1 MQEDRNETEFASSS
15 TSLSSASGE
24 SSAIKDPNLGT
35 VVDSRYQLLE
45 NVGSGGSSTVYRAR
59 DNKSNRIL
67 ALKLLH
73 SHFVTDEL
81 IVDRF
86 KREAETSNLLR
97 HPNVV
102 EVESWAIS
110 ASGQVYMT
118 EEFVEGIS
126 LQDAIAESG
135 WLSVELTLGIAA
147 QVASGLV
154 AAHEMGVVH
163 CDLKPGNI
171 MLTRSPEGML
181 LIKVLDFGI
190 AKIMPQT
197 GDTVLRLTQSGN
209 LQGSLLYMSPEQCL
223 DEDLDGRSD
232 VYSLACVIYEALT
245 GKSPLCARTAFET
258 MNRHLTAMPA
268 PLATVRA
275 DLRWPDRLEAT
286 LSRAYAK
293 KPKDRYQS
301 MAEFQTALKKVIDLP
316 IEIEWPERWTAR
328 SERTEADL
336 KIVEIV
342 SEPTVSAPVVSE
354 ASVAPTN
361 PVVIAP
367 VNPVVLAPAVRP
379 KQAIEMLIAELGKIP
394 QHLLCVVMLLMIT
407 VLFFM
412 LAFMASQ
419 PDSNYSPVWFML
431 FGLVVAGFS
440 SRESDLYLDSKNIN
454 LLKRVKLRDAA
465 DMVKRLD
472 PHSIKVLELTR
483 VKSNFYRA
491 TIEVADS
498 SGTVERK
505 KVDLVS
511 ENLGEVWKAT
521 IAAPVQET
529 IEKIEALPAASFA
542 SNSQLQYPLTGY
554 LFCTSDGD
562 KIAISI
568 HSAVGWI
575 CTA

>member
-1 MQEDRNETEFASSS
+1 MQEDRNETEFPSSS
-15 TSLSSASGE
+15 TSLSPALGE
-24 SSAIKDPNLGT
+24 KSAIKDPNLGT
-35 VVDSRYQLLE
+35 LVDGRYQLLE

-59 DNKSNRIL
+59 DSKSNRIL

-73 SHFVTDEL
+73 SHFVTDQL

-135 WLSVELTLGIAA
+135 WLSVELALGIAA

-181 LIKVLDFGI
+181 MVKVLDFGI
-190 AKIMPQT
+190 AKVMPLT

-209 LQGSLLYMSPEQCL
+209 MQGSLLYMSPEQCL

-275 DLRWPDRLEAT
+275 DLRWPEKLEAT

-301 MAEFQTALKKVIDLP
+301 MAEFQTALRKVVDLP

-328 SERTEADL
+328 SERIEADL
-336 KIVEIV
+336 KVTE
-342 SEPTVSAPVVSE
+342 T
-354 ASVAPTN
+354 
-361 PVVIAP
+361 
-367 VNPVVLAPAVRP
+367 APAVIVSAGLVSSTNLVVIP
-379 KQAIEMLIAELGKIP
+379 KLLEPGQVIEVLVKELDAIP
-394 QHLLCVVMLLMIT
+394 QQLEYAVILSMISAFL
-407 VLFFM
+407 VLVG
-412 LAFMASQ
+412 FMATQ
-419 PDSNYSPVWFML
+419 PGSTYSPVWFL
-431 FGLVVAGFS
+431 LVGLIFTGFS
-440 SRESDLYLDSKNIN
+440 SNFWYGYLDSRNIA
-454 LLKRVKLRDAA
+454 LLKSVSLSKAPAFVRNLAQQPVSILEVTKIKTNFYNVSIEVVDADGKLVSKKVVVR
-465 DMVKRLD
+465 
-472 PHSIKVLELTR
+472 SITSGHVWPEFEITR
-483 VKSNFYRA
+483 VAESTRTTKAVSA
-491 TIEVADS
+491 ETGV
-498 SGTVERK
+498 
-505 KVDLVS
+505 LV
-511 ENLGEVWKAT
+511 N
-521 IAAPVQET
+521 
-529 IEKIEALPAASFA
+529 
-542 SNSQLQYPLTGY
+542 QLQYPLSGF
-554 LFCTSDGD
+554 LFCDDRGGRL
-562 KIAISI
+562 AISI
-568 HSAVGWI
+568 LRDVGWI
-575 CTA
+575 YCD

>member
-1 MQEDRNETEFASSS
+1 MQEERNETEFASST
-15 TSLSSASGE
+15 TSLRPTVGE
-24 SSAIKDPNLGT
+24 STAIKDPNLGT
-35 VVDSRYQLLE
+35 VVDGRYQLLE

-59 DNKSNRIL
+59 DSKSNRIL

-73 SHFVTDEL
+73 NHFVTDEL

-135 WLSVELTLGIAA
+135 WLSVELALGIAA

-181 LIKVLDFGI
+181 MVKVLDFGI
-190 AKIMPQT
+190 AKIMPLS
-197 GDTVLRLTQSGN
+197 GDTVLRLTQSGTM
-209 LQGSLLYMSPEQCL
+209 QGSLLYMSPEQCL

-245 GKSPLCARTAFET
+245 GKSPVCARTAFET

-275 DLRWPDRLEAT
+275 DLRWPDKLEAT

-301 MAEFQTALKKVIDLP
+301 MAEFQSALKKVIDLP
-316 IEIEWPERWTAR
+316 IEIEWPERWTAS
-328 SERTEADL
+328 SERIEAEL

-342 SEPTVSAPVVSE
+342 SAPIVSAPIVSE
-354 ASVAPTN
+354 AT
-361 PVVIAP
+361 IAP
-367 VNPVVLAPAVRP
+367 SEFVVLPPAVEP
-379 KQAIEMLIAELGKIP
+379 KRVLELLLADLAIIP
-394 QHLLCVVMLLMIT
+394 QRLVRVGKLLMIT
-407 VLFFM
+407 ALFFL

-419 PDSNYSPVWFML
+419 PDSTYSSGSFL
-431 FGLVVAGFS
+431 FAALIGIGIS
-440 SRESDLYLDSKNIN
+440 SRDWNRYLDSLDTY
-454 LLKRVKLRDAA
+454 LLKRVKLSSAA
-465 DMVKRLD
+465 AVVKQLE
-472 PHSIKVLELTR
+472 PHSISVLDVVRLKT
-483 VKSNFYRA
+483 NFYRA
-491 TIEVADS
+491 TIEVAVS
-498 SGTVERK
+498 NGKLERQNVLIRSVTSG
-505 KVDLVS
+505 
-511 ENLGEVWKAT
+511 GVWKAAM
-521 IAAPVQET
+521 AAPLR
-529 IEKIEALPAASFA
+529 EAMAKLQVSPAEVAA
-542 SNSQLQYPLTGY
+542 PNSNLQYPLTGY
-554 LFCTSDGD
+554 LFCSSDGD

-568 HSAVGWI
+568 HNAVGWI
-575 CTA
+575 CNA

>member
-1 MQEDRNETEFASSS
+1 
-15 TSLSSASGE
+15 LGE
-24 SSAIKDPNLGT
+24 RSAIKDPNLGT

-45 NVGSGGSSTVYRAR
+45 NIGSGGSSTVYRVR
-59 DNKSNRIL
+59 DSESNRIL

-73 SHFVTDEL
+73 NHFVTDQL

-102 EVESWAIS
+102 EVESWAVS
-110 ASGQVYMT
+110 SSGQVYMT

-135 WLSVELTLGIAA
+135 WLAPELALGIAA

-181 LIKVLDFGI
+181 MVKVLDFGI
-190 AKIMPQT
+190 AKVMPLT

-209 LQGSLLYMSPEQCL
+209 MQGSLLYMSPEQCL

-258 MNRHLTAMPA
+258 MNRHLTATPA

-275 DLRWPDRLEAT
+275 DLRWPDKLEAT

-328 SERTEADL
+328 SKRVDADL

-342 SEPTVSAPVVSE
+342 AAPIVSAPIVSE

-367 VNPVVLAPAVRP
+367 AIKP
-379 KQAIEMLIAELGKIP
+379 KQAIEMLIAELGNQ
-394 QHLLCVVMLLMIT
+394 QHRLR
-407 VLFFM
+407 VLQLSMYTAFFFFVAF
-412 LAFMASQ
+412 LASQLFVAFIASQ
-419 PDSNYSPVWFML
+419 PVSTYFPL
-431 FGLVVAGFS
+431 PYIIYALVVWCLS
-440 SRESDLYLDSKNIN
+440 PRESDLYLDSKNTN
-454 LLKRVKLRDAA
+454 LLKRVKLSGAA
-465 DMVKRLD
+465 SLVKQLE
-472 PHSIKVLELTR
+472 PHSIKVLELVR
-483 VKSNFYRA
+483 LKPNCYYA

-498 SGTVERK
+498 SGNFESR

-529 IEKIEALPAASFA
+529 IEKIEALPAASVA
-542 SNSQLQYPLTGY
+542 SNPQLQYPLTGY

-568 HSAVGWI
+568 HSAVAWI
-575 CTA
+575 CNA

>member
-328 SERTEADL
+328 SERTEAAL
-336 KIVEIV
+336 KVAEPVEHR
-342 SEPTVSAPVVSE
+342 
-354 ASVAPTN
+354 
-361 PVVIAP
+361 VVIDP
-367 VNPVVLAPAVRP
+367 SQSIEVLLKYLSGIPERIQSGVV
-379 KQAIEMLIAELGKIP
+379 
-394 QHLLCVVMLLMIT
+394 LLMIAFFFVLLGFMAFQAGT
-407 VLFFM
+407 VNGLVLFGI
-412 LAFMASQ
+412 
-419 PDSNYSPVWFML
+419 V
-431 FGLVVAGFS
+431 GLVVTYIS
-440 SRESDLYLDSKNIN
+440 SVYWSSFFESQNIEILKNVSLYKAQVL
-454 LLKRVKLRDAA
+454 VGKLRPQ
-465 DMVKRLD
+465 RI
-472 PHSIKVLELTR
+472 SI
-483 VKSNFYRA
+483 
-491 TIEVADS
+491 IEVTKLRADFCQAII
-498 SGTVERK
+498 EFADADHK
-505 KVDLVS
+505 LVS
-511 ENLGEVWKAT
+511 EKVVVRNITLGEVWSEWKTAAEIEAAAKT
-521 IAAPVQET
+521 IAVVAAPG
-529 IEKIEALPAASFA
+529 EAAIK
-542 SNSQLQYPLTGY
+542 LQYPLTGY
-554 LFCTSDGD
+554 LFCDEGGR

-568 HSAVGWI
+568 LSEVGWI
-575 CTA
+575 YGQRKFKA

>member
-1 MQEDRNETEFASSS
+1 MQEDRNETEFASSA
-15 TSLSSASGE
+15 TSLSPTLGE
-24 SSAIKDPNLGT
+24 RSAIKDPNLGT

-45 NVGSGGSSTVYRAR
+45 NIGSGGSSTVYRVR
-59 DNKSNRIL
+59 DSESNRIL

-73 SHFVTDEL
+73 NHFVTDQL

-102 EVESWAIS
+102 EVESWAVS
-110 ASGQVYMT
+110 SSGQVYMT

-135 WLSVELTLGIAA
+135 WLAPELALGIAA

-181 LIKVLDFGI
+181 MVKVLDFGI
-190 AKIMPQT
+190 AKVMPLT

-209 LQGSLLYMSPEQCL
+209 MQGSLLYMSPEQCL

-258 MNRHLTAMPA
+258 MNRHLTATPA

-275 DLRWPDRLEAT
+275 DLRWPDKLEAT

-328 SERTEADL
+328 SKRVDADL
-336 KIVEIV
+336 KIV
-342 SEPTVSAPVVSE
+342 
-354 ASVAPTN
+354 
-361 PVVIAP
+361 
-367 VNPVVLAPAVRP
+367 
-379 KQAIEMLIAELGKIP
+379 
-394 QHLLCVVMLLMIT
+394 
-407 VLFFM
+407 
-412 LAFMASQ
+412 
-419 PDSNYSPVWFML
+419 
-431 FGLVVAGFS
+431 
-440 SRESDLYLDSKNIN
+440 
-454 LLKRVKLRDAA
+454 
-465 DMVKRLD
+465 
-472 PHSIKVLELTR
+472 
-483 VKSNFYRA
+483 
-491 TIEVADS
+491 
-498 SGTVERK
+498 
-505 KVDLVS
+505 
-511 ENLGEVWKAT
+511 
-521 IAAPVQET
+521 
-529 IEKIEALPAASFA
+529 
-542 SNSQLQYPLTGY
+542 
-554 LFCTSDGD
+554 
-562 KIAISI
+562 
-568 HSAVGWI
+568 
-575 CTA
+575 

>member
-1 MQEDRNETEFASSS
+1 MQEDRNETEFPPSASS
-15 TSLSSASGE
+15 LSPELGE
-24 SSAIKDPNLGT
+24 KSAIKDPNLGT

-59 DNKSNRIL
+59 DSKSNLIL

-73 SHFVTDEL
+73 SHFVTDQL

-102 EVESWAIS
+102 EVESWAVS

-135 WLSVELTLGIAA
+135 WLSVELALGIAA

-181 LIKVLDFGI
+181 MVKVLDFGI
-190 AKIMPQT
+190 AKVMPLT

-209 LQGSLLYMSPEQCL
+209 MQGSLLYMSPEQCL

-258 MNRHLTAMPA
+258 MNRHLSAMPA

-275 DLRWPDRLEAT
+275 DLRWPDKLEAT

-301 MAEFQTALKKVIDLP
+301 MAEFQSALKKVIDLP

-328 SERTEADL
+328 SERIDADL
-336 KIVEIV
+336 KIVEV
-342 SEPTVSAPVVSE
+342 VSAPIVS
-354 ASVAPTN
+354 APTFAPTN

-367 VNPVVLAPAVRP
+367 INPVVIAPAVRP

-394 QHLLCVVMLLMIT
+394 QHLLRVVMLLMIS

-419 PDSNYSPVWFML
+419 PDSTYNPVWFML
-431 FGLVVAGFS
+431 FGLVIAGFS

-454 LLKRVKLRDAA
+454 LLKRVKLSGAA
-465 DMVKRLD
+465 DMVKRLE
-472 PHSIKVLELTR
+472 PHSIKVLEVTR
-483 VKSNFYRA
+483 FKSNFYRA

-498 SGTVERK
+498 SGNVERN

-511 ENLGEVWKAT
+511 EILGEVWKAA
-521 IAAPVQET
+521 IVAQVQET
-529 IEKIEALPAASFA
+529 IEKIEALPAAQVA
-542 SNSQLQYPLTGY
+542 SNPKLQYPLTGY

-562 KIAISI
+562 EIAISI

-575 CTA
+575 CNS

>member
-1 MQEDRNETEFASSS
+1 MQEERNETEFASSA
-15 TSLSSASGE
+15 TYLSPTLGE
-24 SSAIKDPNLGT
+24 KSAIRDPNLGT
-35 VVDSRYQLLE
+35 VVDGRYQLLE

-59 DNKSNRIL
+59 DSKSNRIL

-73 SHFVTDEL
+73 NHFVTDQL

-135 WLSVELTLGIAA
+135 WLSVELALGIAA

-163 CDLKPGNI
+163 CDLKPGNF
-171 MLTRSPEGML
+171 MLTRSPEGL
-181 LIKVLDFGI
+181 LLVKVLDFGI

-209 LQGSLLYMSPEQCL
+209 MQGSLLYMSPEQCL

-275 DLRWPDRLEAT
+275 DLPWPEKLEAT
-286 LSRAYAK
+286 LSHAYAK

-328 SERTEADL
+328 SKRVDADL

-342 SEPTVSAPVVSE
+342 SAPIVSAPT
-354 ASVAPTN
+354 VAPTN
-361 PVVIAP
+361 AVVNAPINPVVI
-367 VNPVVLAPAVRP
+367 APAVRP
-379 KQAIEMLIAELGKIP
+379 KQAIDMLIGELGKIP
-394 QHLLCVVMLLMIT
+394 QHLVRVLQLLMIT
-407 VLFFM
+407 LLFFM

-419 PDSNYSPVWFML
+419 PDSTYSPVWFML
-431 FGLVVAGFS
+431 FGLVTAGFS

-454 LLKRVKLRDAA
+454 LLKRVKLSGAA
-465 DMVKRLD
+465 DMVKRLE
-472 PHSIKVLELTR
+472 PHSVNISEVIRLKA
-483 VKSNFYRA
+483 NFYRA

-498 SGTVERK
+498 SGNVESR

-511 ENLGEVWKAT
+511 ENLGEVWKAA

-529 IEKIEALPAASFA
+529 IEKIEALPAASVA
-542 SNSQLQYPLTGY
+542 SNPQLQYPLTGY
-554 LFCTSDGD
+554 LFCTSDGHEV
-562 KIAISI
+562 AISI

-575 CTA
+575 CNA

>member
-181 LIKVLDFGI
+181 MVKVLDFGI
-190 AKIMPQT
+190 AKIMPQS
-197 GDTVLRLTQSGN
+197 GDTVLRLTQSGTM
-209 LQGSLLYMSPEQCL
+209 QGSLLYMSPEQCL

-245 GKSPLCARTAFET
+245 GKSPVCARTAFET

-268 PLATVRA
+268 SLATVRA
-275 DLRWPDRLEAT
+275 DLRWPDKLEAT

-301 MAEFQTALKKVIDLP
+301 MAEFQNALKKVIDLP
-316 IEIEWPERWTAR
+316 VEIEWPERWTAK
-328 SERTEADL
+328 SERAEAAL
-336 KIVEIV
+336 KVAEPVEYR
-342 SEPTVSAPVVSE
+342 
-354 ASVAPTN
+354 
-361 PVVIAP
+361 VVIDPAQSIEVLLKYLSGIP
-367 VNPVVLAPAVRP
+367 ERIQSGVV
-379 KQAIEMLIAELGKIP
+379 
-394 QHLLCVVMLLMIT
+394 LLMIAFFFVLLGFMAFQAGT
-407 VLFFM
+407 VNGLVLFGI
-412 LAFMASQ
+412 
-419 PDSNYSPVWFML
+419 V
-431 FGLVVAGFS
+431 GLVVTYIS
-440 SRESDLYLDSKNIN
+440 SVYWSSFFESQNIEILKNVSLYKAQVL
-454 LLKRVKLRDAA
+454 VGKLRPQ
-465 DMVKRLD
+465 RI
-472 PHSIKVLELTR
+472 SI
-483 VKSNFYRA
+483 
-491 TIEVADS
+491 IEVTKLRADFCQAII
-498 SGTVERK
+498 EFADADHK
-505 KVDLVS
+505 LVS
-511 ENLGEVWKAT
+511 EKVVVRNITLGEVWSEWKTAAEIEAAAKT
-521 IAAPVQET
+521 IAVVAAPG
-529 IEKIEALPAASFA
+529 EAAIK
-542 SNSQLQYPLTGY
+542 LQYPLTGY
-554 LFCTSDGD
+554 LFCDEGGR

-568 HSAVGWI
+568 LSEVGWI
-575 CTA
+575 YGQRKFKA